1 MANNNTPVP
10 EDSNIDINMFLNKYQ
25 DAENPDEYQPN
36 ISPYSDLDD
45 ISSNIVKPF
54 HDKEANCT
62 CTALHLNIHSLP
74 AKIDNLK
81 LMISDLR
88 EKHIVID
95 FILLCETFLTEYNS
109 HQFNIPGYNFVYKNR
124 INSNRGGVAIYIND
138 KHAFKMRDDL
148 ATNVTG
154 IFESIF
160 IEVYSDH
167 LKAVVGEIYRVTNS
181 NEINSINMYENI
193 IRKLHNYKNDII
205 IGTDQN
211 FDYIKID
218 HNKNTQYLFDTF
230 VTNGFFP
237 TIAKHTRI
245 THTQLQH

>member
-1 MANNNTPVP
+1 MANNNNTRVPV
-10 EDSNIDINMFLNKYQ
+10 DSNMDLNMFLTKYE
-25 DAENPDEYQPN
+25 DAENPVENQPN
-36 ISPYSDLDD
+36 IFQLTSPYSDMDSIAKHIND
-45 ISSNIVKPF
+45 RETKY
-54 HDKEANCT
+54 T

-81 LMISDLR
+81 LMIS
-88 EKHIVID
+88 EFQEQNIIID

-138 KHAFKMRDDL
+138 KHTFKMRDDI

-167 LKAVVGEIYRVTNS
+167 LKAVVGEIYRVPNS

-193 IRKLHNYKNDII
+193 IRKLHSYKNDII

-211 FDYIKID
+211 FDLIKID
-218 HNKNTQYLFDTF
+218 PKQ
-230 VTNGFFP
+230 
-237 TIAKHTRI
+237 KHTISIRHI
-245 THTQLQH
+245 YY